1 MVSSDTGDRLRSW
14 NDTAARRAIVG
25 FVETVTSR
33 DGPGYVPPEERVAV
47 FDNDG
52 TLWCEKPMPIELGF
66 ILQRLAGLSR
76 REREVTRLV
85 LHGRSTR
92 ETAGDL
98 HVSAYTVQ
106 DHLKAI
112 FAKVGVGS
120 RRELVAQLFLQH
132 SAPRLEGGATVGSD
146 GWFADAGS
154 AERPR
159 PAAEP
164 DLTAWTS
171 QASTHERCSTRTT
184 CTSTRRRSATSA
196 ATPRPSCCGGCW
208 SWSPA

>member
-1 MVSSDTGDRLRSW
+1 VTGDGR
-14 NDTAARRAIVG
+14 
-25 FVETVTSR
+25 
-33 DGPGYVPPEERVAV
+33 PGHVPPAERVAV

-52 TLWCEKPMPIELGF
+52 TLWCEQPMPIELGF

-85 LHGRSTR
+85 RHGRSTR

-132 SAPRLEGGATVGSD
+132 YAPRLEGGATVGSD

-154 AERPR
+154 AERPGQR
-159 PAAEP
+159 PNP
-164 DLTAWTS
+164 T
-171 QASTHERCSTRTT
+171 
-184 CTSTRRRSATSA
+184 
-196 ATPRPSCCGGCW
+196 
-208 SWSPA
+208 